1 MKSKRLS
8 ARAGL
13 TIPKDLRA
21 ETGLLGGIAVDLIP
35 HEDGILMRKHVPTC
49 DNCGSVED
57 VRKIEVIAKELC
69 GNCLA
74 QIRKELA

>member
-1 MKSKRLS
+1 MKSKKLS

-21 ETGLLGGIAVDLIP
+21 ATGLLGGIAVDLIP
-35 HEDGILMRKHVPTC
+35 REDGILMRKHVPTC
-49 DNCGSVED
+49 DNCGSIND

-69 GNCLA
+69 RECIA
-74 QIRKELA
+74 KIRKELA